1 MPRNRRRSS
10 WGSAVE
16 VRRGVWRLRWWQ
28 DGKRCSETVEG
39 TRRQADR
46 RLAELRVAVGE
57 SSGGTMTLRAAYEK
71 WWLPDA
77 RDRVADGSY
86 AKNSLKTAQ
95 SLWSV
100 HVEPRW
106 GSVAVGQIRPQ
117 AVQEWL
123 LTLTSQT
130 AAKSRSLMRQV
141 LDFCVLYEALGTN
154 QLEKR
159 YRMPKADAT
168 VKDMDKG
175 IYSLEELG
183 AVARAVRG
191 LPIEGAVLLAAF
203 GSARV
208 GESLGLMANE
218 VRLTESMG
226 LPVAVAPVVRQVD
239 NRTGE
244 PTEALKTPQSR
255 RPLVV
260 PGPLGVR
267 LARVAEEAAA
277 RGDVWLVDDGLG
289 RPYRQRVYNLAFDR
303 AMKAAGVPR
312 HSPGRLR
319 NSWQTYMHWD
329 LGVPSEVIE
338 KLMGHKGKTIT
349 EQHYDLPDEERLA
362 QAVARAYLARPFA
375 DSWGI

>member
-1 MPRNRRRSS
+1 MPRKPKRST
-10 WGSAVE
+10 WGSAAE

-28 DGKRCSETVEG
+28 DGRRCSETVAG
-39 TRRQADR
+39 TRRQANR
-46 RLAELRVAVGE
+46 RLAELRVAAGE
-57 SSGGTMTLRAAYEK
+57 SSGGTITLRSAYER

-77 RDRVADGSY
+77 QDRVSDGSY
-86 AKNSLKTAQ
+86 SKNSLKTAQ

-106 GSVAVGQIRPQ
+106 GSVAVGQIRPRE
-117 AVQEWL
+117 VQEWL
-123 LTLTSQT
+123 LTLTGQT
-130 AAKSRSLMRQV
+130 ASKAKALMRQV
-141 LDFCVLYEALGTN
+141 LDFCVLYEAVGEN
-154 QLEKR
+154 ALEKR
-159 YRMPKADAT
+159 YRMPRAEGGVRKTDN
-168 VKDMDKG
+168 G

-191 LPIEGAVLLAAF
+191 LPIEGAVLLSAF

-208 GESLGLMANE
+208 GESLGLMPRE
-218 VRLTESMG
+218 VRLTESLG

-244 PTEALKTPQSR
+244 PTETLKTPQSR

-277 RGDVWLVDDGLG
+277 RGDAWLVDDGLG
-289 RPYRQRVYNLAFDR
+289 RPYRQRVYNLAFGR
-303 AMKAAGVPR
+303 AVAAAGMPR

-319 NSWQTYMHWD
+319 NSWQTYMRWD
-329 LGVPSEVIE
+329 LGVPPEAIE

-349 EQHYDLPDEERLA
+349 EQHYDLPDENRLA
-362 QAVARAYLARPFA
+362 EAVARAYLARPFA